1 MRRKRM
7 LFIGALGLTAA
18 LAVSGVAISAPANQT
33 LDVKVTKK
41 TKPKLDKKKFKG
53 TVIEVTTTTS
63 DQANPS
69 GIPPKANRAVL
80 VFDKKNMKFDPKAA
94 PGCDPNAIE
103 NTTTEAA
110 KSGPCGPS
118 QVGDGDAIAALPFG
132 PGGTRQ
138 DFPAVV
144 TAFNDGTTNGILLHS
159 RVEQLGTTVVL
170 KGSLR
175 GTTLD
180 VEVPPLGGGVGAIA
194 QFHTIVQE
202 GKYVQ
207 VRCKRKKIKT
217 TSTFSFTDAPD
228 ATAQST
234 QACKQ
239 KKKKRR

>member
-7 LFIGALGLTAA
+7 LFIGALGLIAA

-53 TVIEVTTTTS
+53 TPIEVTTTTS

-94 PGCDPNAIE
+94 PGCDPNQIE
-103 NTTTEAA
+103 NTTTAAA
-110 KSGPCGPS
+110 KAACGS
-118 QVGDGDAIAALPFG
+118 AQVGDGDAIAALPFG

-144 TAFNDGTTNGILLHS
+144 TAFNDGTQSGILLHS
-159 RVEQLGTTVVL
+159 RVDQLGTTVVL

-180 VEVPPLGGGVGAIA
+180 VTVPPLGGGVGAIA
-194 QFHTIVQE
+194 QFHTVVEE

-207 VRCKRKKIKT
+207 VRCKRKTIT
-217 TSTFSFTDAPD
+217 TNSTFSFNDAPD
-228 ATAQST
+228 ANASDT
-234 QACKQ
+234 QKCKQ
-239 KKKKRR
+239 KRRRR

>member
-1 MRRKRM
+1 MRRQRM
-7 LFIGALGLTAA
+7 LFIGALGLIAA

-53 TVIEVTTTTS
+53 TEIEVTTTTS

-94 PGCDPNAIE
+94 PGCDPNSIE

-110 KSGPCGPS
+110 KAACGS
-118 QVGDGDAIAALPFG
+118 AQVGDGDAIAALPFG

-144 TAFNDGTTNGILLHS
+144 TAFNDGTQSGILLHS
-159 RVEQLGTTVVL
+159 RVNALGTTVVL
-170 KGSLR
+170 KGSLK

-180 VEVPPLGGGVGAIA
+180 VTVPPLGGGVGAIA
-194 QFHTIVQE
+194 QFHTIVKE

-217 TSTFSFTDAPD
+217 TSTFSFNDAPD
-228 ATAQST
+228 ATATST
-234 QACKQ
+234 QKCKQ
-239 KKKKRR
+239 KKKKR